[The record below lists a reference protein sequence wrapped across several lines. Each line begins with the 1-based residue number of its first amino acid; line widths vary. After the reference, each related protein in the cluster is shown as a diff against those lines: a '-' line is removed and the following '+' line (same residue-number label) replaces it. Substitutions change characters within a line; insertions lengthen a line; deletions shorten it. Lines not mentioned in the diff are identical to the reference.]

1 MCVSVC
7 MYTHAC
13 TSLFVYTYVCV
24 YTYEYVCTYLCI
36 CVGARFCVRG
46 VALSSTD
53 FQLDAISTHYLFTW
67 LTCAMLLPLLPC
79 VPCSGGKEREQP
91 EVSLPVSVSQGSL
104 SPLRRTSDAAHL
116 PGEGIK

>member
-1 MCVSVC
+1 MRVRLSLCTHMCVSIR
-7 MYTHAC
+7 MST
-13 TSLFVYTYVCV
+13 FVHTCV
-24 YTYEYVCTYLCI
+24 YVW
-36 CVGARFCVRG
+36 GARFCVRG

-79 VPCSGGKEREQP
+79 VPCSGSKEREQP
-91 EVSLPVSVSQGSL
+91 EVSLHVSVSQGSL